1 MTTQLSA
8 QNFYEHLNSIRK
20 DKGISPVK
28 KDIFLQI
35 GCKRWAKIC
44 VKKYNAHV
52 MHDRSAGKEVIAY
65 NGDPIDFW
73 MNSPS
78 HKRLILHKRIKK
90 VGYAQYEGYSVAR
103 FK

>member
-1 MTTQLSA
+1 
-8 QNFYEHLNSIRK
+8 
-20 DKGISPVK
+20 
-28 KDIFLQI
+28 
-35 GCKRWAKIC
+35 
-44 VKKYNAHV
+44 